1 MLMFVLSEDP
11 SSFIGHHVS
20 GLKRYK
26 QNLSL
31 FVYSYSV
38 YTVIDL
44 YLYTVLSVLF
54 SNVL

>member
-1 MLMFVLSEDP
+1 MLMFALSEDP